1 MVSPT
6 RPTTK
11 DLILHSNN
19 EQSYI
24 EVSSHHTLSDVRLL
38 ILDELD
44 VEQLPDVQFS
54 FRMDEI
60 RISEKQEVKKRAFDL
75 IERGVKLELVA
86 KNKTNEKEEEV
97 VGGAKRILEEKGELK
112 ESKRLK
118 CDEEGGFVTPHVTRK
133 GAVVVDLGGKFSE
146 KKEEKDDANVGGGG
160 AAAAAADDDDN
171 EVAGASNEKVDDSDA
186 KNSDAEE
193 DVSFDAITSVDDEEL
208 TEDDN
213 EKIDEFEDE
222 APTETPFGM
231 EKEFSFDADTG
242 VDSHQENKTA
252 ERNASNTMDIE
263 VMERSSS
270 NEVENDD
277 ELEVV
282 AEHNPHKEADEA
294 KDISKEVLSELK
306 RILETNENFCTTI
319 RKNELIGDIDEVAES
334 SSPRTVFGVLGNT
347 GV

>member
-1 MVSPT
+1 
-6 RPTTK
+6 
-11 DLILHSNN
+11 
-19 EQSYI
+19 
-24 EVSSHHTLSDVRLL
+24 
-38 ILDELD
+38 
-44 VEQLPDVQFS
+44 
-54 FRMDEI
+54 MDEI

-86 KNKTNEKEEEV
+86 KDKTNKKEEEV
-97 VGGAKRILEEKGELK
+97 VGGVKRVMEEKRELE

-118 CDEEGGFVTPHVTRK
+118 CDEEGGFVTPHVMRK

-146 KKEEKDDANVGGGG
+146 KKEEKDDANG
-160 AAAAAADDDDN
+160 AAADGVTDATK
-171 EVAGASNEKVDDSDA
+171 ERVDVSDA
-186 KNSDAEE
+186 KNSGTEE
-193 DVSFDAITSVDDEEL
+193 EISFDADTGVDDEEL
-208 TEDDN
+208 TKADN
-213 EKIDEFEDE
+213 EKIDDSEDKASSD
-222 APTETPFGM
+222 APVDM
-231 EKEFSFDADTG
+231 EEEFSFDADTG
-242 VDSHQENKTA
+242 VDSDQENIIA
-252 ERNASNTMDIE
+252 EGNDNNTMDIE
-263 VMERSSS
+263 VMEKSSS

-306 RILETNENFCTTI
+306 TILEANPDFCTTI

>member
-60 RISEKQEVKKRAFDL
+60 RVSEKQEVKKRAFDL

-86 KNKTNEKEEEV
+86 KNKTNKKEEEV
-97 VGGAKRILEEKGELK
+97 VGGVKRVLEEKRELGG
-112 ESKRLK
+112 SKRLK
-118 CDEEGGFVTPHVTRK
+118 CDEEGGFVTPHVMRK

-146 KKEEKDDANVGGGG
+146 KKEEKDAAHGVTEATNERVDVSDAKNSDTEEDISFD
-160 AAAAAADDDDN
+160 ADTGVDDEELTKAD
-171 EVAGASNEKVDDSDA
+171 NEKVDDSEDKA
-186 KNSDAEE
+186 SSDALVEMEE
-193 DVSFDAITSVDDEEL
+193 
-208 TEDDN
+208 
-213 EKIDEFEDE
+213 
-222 APTETPFGM
+222 
-231 EKEFSFDADTG
+231 EFSFDADTG
-242 VDSHQENKTA
+242 VDSDQEKKIA
-252 ERNASNTMDIE
+252 EGNVNNTMDIE
-263 VMERSSS
+263 VMEKSSS

-306 RILETNENFCTTI
+306 TILEANPDFCTTI